1 MKYEFDCHIHSLGS
15 GHAYSTIQEIAVSA
29 KKKKLK
35 LIAITDHGPALPGAS
50 HIFYI
55 ANLKCLPEKM
65 SGVEVL
71 RGVEAN
77 IIDYDGGLDVNDK
90 RLGYL
95 DIVLAGY
102 HDACLEPAGAENHT
116 AGMMK
121 VMENA
126 LVDVI
131 VHPGNPKFSIE
142 IDKVLKKAR
151 ETNTLIEINNSSF
164 WISREGS
171 LKNCVAIAKL
181 CKKYGV
187 PVIVGS
193 DAHVASRV
201 GEFDKVKKLFAQI
214 EMPEELIMN
223 RSVKALKTYLK
234 EKGKERF
241 TR

>member
-1 MKYEFDCHIHSLGS
+1 MKYEFDCHIHSIGS
-15 GHAYSTIQEIAVSA
+15 GHAYSTIQEIAASA

-35 LIAITDHGPALPGAS
+35 MIAITDHGPALPGAS

-55 ANLKCLPEKM
+55 ANLKVLPKKM

-77 IIDYDGGLDVNDK
+77 IVDYNGNLDVDDK
-90 RLGYL
+90 RLSRL

-102 HDACLEPAGAENHT
+102 HDSCIEPAGAEDHT
-116 AGMMK
+116 GGMMM
-121 VMENA
+121 VMENPF
-126 LVDVI
+126 VDVI
-131 VHPGNPKFSIE
+131 VHPGNPKFPIE
-142 IDKVLKKAR
+142 VDKVLRKAR

-171 LKNCVAIAKL
+171 LKNCAAIAKL

-201 GEFDKVKKLFAQI
+201 GEFGKVKKLFAQI
-214 EMPEELIMN
+214 EMPEDLIMN
-223 RSVKALKTYLK
+223 RSVKALKNYLK
-234 EKGKERF
+234 GKGKERF
-241 TR
+241 S